1 MLAHRCGV
9 RLAYGLTAVPAR
21 WRDVQSALGL
31 TAVLAR
37 RRNFESEAKLM
48 AVLACCLLG
57 QRRVG
62 GGANGGA
69 RLLACWLDDKSA
81 ARRMVVLACWL
92 DEELE
97 ARQMAVLSHRR
108 NVESAVWLTVVLAC
122 WRNLTA
128 VLAHQRNVKSGAEL
142 TVVVAR
148 L

>member
-1 MLAHRCGV
+1 M
-9 RLAYGLTAVPAR
+9 
-21 WRDVQSALGL
+21 
-31 TAVLAR
+31 
-37 RRNFESEAKLM
+37 
-48 AVLACCLLG
+48 
-57 QRRVG
+57 
-62 GGANGGA
+62 
-69 RLLACWLDDKSA
+69 
-81 ARRMVVLACWL
+81 LACWL